1 MTALSPP
8 PSVLVGVGGALG
20 ATLRFAVGELVQTE
34 GYPAS
39 TLAVNVLGSFALAA
53 LTFAGVGGDAM
64 LLFGTGACGAFT
76 TFSSFSVDVVGL
88 VENERFGA
96 AAFHALGNLVGAGAA
111 IGLAWLLVG

>member
-1 MTALSPP
+1 MALPVPP
-8 PSVLVGVGGALG
+8 PLLVGLGGALG
-20 ATLRFAVGELVQTE
+20 AVLRWSVGEVVQVE

-39 TLAVNVLGSFALAA
+39 TLLVNVLGTFALAA
-53 LTFAGVGGDAM
+53 LTFAGASEDAM

-96 AAFHALGNLVGAGAA
+96 AAFHALGTLAGAGVA
-111 IGLAWLLVG
+111 IWLAWLLVG

>member
-1 MTALSPP
+1 MDLPVPP
-8 PSVLVGVGGALG
+8 AFLVGLGGALG
-20 ATLRFAVGELVQTE
+20 AVLRWSVGQATRVE

-39 TLAVNVLGSFALAA
+39 TLVVNVLGTFALAA
-53 LTFAGVGGDAM
+53 LTFAGAGEGAM

-96 AAFHALGNLVGAGAA
+96 AALHALGNLAGAGVA
-111 IGLAWLLVG
+111 IWLAWLLVG

>member
-1 MTALSPP
+1 MDLSL
-8 PSVLVGVGGALG
+8 PSPMLVGAGGALG
-20 ATLRFAVGELVQTE
+20 AVLRFAVGELAQTDD
-34 GYPAS
+34 YPAS
-39 TLAVNVLGSFALAA
+39 TLVVNVVGSFALAA
-53 LTFAGVGGDAM
+53 LTFAGASDDAM

-96 AAFHALGNLVGAGAA
+96 AAFHALGNLVGAGVA

>member
-1 MTALSPP
+1 MEIPLPAT
-8 PSVLVGVGGALG
+8 VLVGLGGALG
-20 ATLRFAVGELVQTE
+20 AVLRWSVGEAIRVE

-39 TLAVNVLGSFALAA
+39 TLAVNVLGTFALAA
-53 LTFAGVGGDAM
+53 LTFAGAGEDAM

-88 VENERFGA
+88 VENDRYGA
-96 AAFHALGNLVGAGAA
+96 AAFHALGNLAGAGLA

>member
-1 MTALSPP
+1 MPSGLPPAL
-8 PSVLVGVGGALG
+8 LVGAGGALG
-20 ATLRFAVGELVQTE
+20 AVLRWAVGAVVRVE

-53 LTFAGVGGDAM
+53 LTFAGAGDDAM

-88 VENERFGA
+88 AEHERFGA
-96 AAFHALGNLVGAGAA
+96 AAVHALGNLAGAGAA
-111 IGLAWLLVG
+111 VWTAWLLFG